1 MPDIEYNAKQPN
13 GLERCFKYGD
23 VEISFLKNRCS
34 KLGEIIDRMGFLER
48 KIVPDLF
55 VALVSSVVA
64 QQISG
69 KAAETVW
76 KKFVALIGDISPKNI
91 LAADPLLMQKCG
103 MSHRKVEYITGIA
116 KAAFDGAVDFHA
128 LESMGDNE
136 VIEKLS
142 SLRGVGVWTAEMLLI
157 FSLERPDVLSWGD
170 FAIKKGLMKLH
181 GLESISKAEFEE
193 FRKLYSPYNSI
204 ASLYLWEV

>member
-1 MPDIEYNAKQPN
+1 M
-13 GLERCFKYGD
+13 ERYFKYGEL
-23 VEISFLKNRCS
+23 EISFLKTRCS
-34 KLGEIIDRMGFLER
+34 KLGEVIDRMGFLER

-55 VALVSSVVA
+55 VALVSSIVA

-76 KKFVALIGDISPKNI
+76 KRFIALIVEVSPENI

-103 MSHRKVEYITGIA
+103 MSHKKVGYIIGIA
-116 KAAFDGAVDFHA
+116 QSATDGTINFKELSTMND
-128 LESMGDNE
+128 SE
-136 VIEKLS
+136 VIGKLS

-181 GLESISKAEFEE
+181 GLESMSKAQFEE
-193 FRKLYSPYNSI
+193 YRKIYSPYNSI

>member
-1 MPDIEYNAKQPN
+1 MIIKNTKK
-13 GLERCFKYGD
+13 LEIFFKYGD
-23 VEISFLKNRCS
+23 LEISHLKNRCS
-34 KLGEIIDRMGFLER
+34 KLGEVIEHMGFLER

-55 VALVSSVVA
+55 VALVSSIVA

-76 KKFVALIGDISPKNI
+76 KRFIALIGDVTPENI
-91 LAADPLLMQKCG
+91 MAADPLLMQKCG
-103 MSHRKVEYITGIA
+103 MSHKKVGYITGIA
-116 KAAFDGAVDFHA
+116 QAATDGTINFKELSTLND
-128 LESMGDNE
+128 SD
-136 VIEKLS
+136 VIGKLS

-181 GLESISKAEFEE
+181 GLESISKAQFEE

-204 ASLYLWEV
+204 ASLYLWEM

>member
-1 MPDIEYNAKQPN
+1 MSEIELNTKQP
-13 GLERCFKYGD
+13 LRLKYGEAELD
-23 VEISFLKNRCS
+23 YLRNACP
-34 KLGEIIDRMGFLER
+34 KLGAVIDKMGFLER

-69 KAAETVW
+69 KAAETIW
-76 KKFVALIGDISPKNI
+76 RRFESLIGEVSPENI
-91 LAADPLLMQKCG
+91 LRADPLEMQKCG
-103 MSHRKVEYITGIA
+103 MSHKKVGYIVGIA
-116 KAAFDGAVDFHA
+116 TAAADGTVDFKA
-128 LESMGDNE
+128 LSKMQDSE

-142 SLRGVGVWTAEMLLI
+142 SLKGVGVWTAEMLLI

-193 FRKLYSPYNSI
+193 FRKLYSPYNSV